1 MSRNTANGSVEL
13 EQVREQLAHWRRTP
27 GRGRAMPEEIWE
39 SVVALAK
46 VHGLNPI
53 VR

>member
-1 MSRNTANGSVEL
+1 MSRTRANCSVGL
-13 EQVREQLAHWRRTP
+13 EQVRAQLAEWRRTP

-46 VHGLNPI
+46 VHGI
-53 VR
+53 VS